1 MEDKNNNYLLYSDF
15 IKYLRNDQK
24 IFSENNSKAIDLND
38 NTEISA
44 QDFKYDLKNN
54 IVEANKNVKL
64 ENKIENYTI
73 YSQSVTYFKEE
84 EKLLPKVKLK
94 R

>member
-1 MEDKNNNYLLYSDF
+1 MSKSNVIVEDKNNNYLLYSDF

-54 IVEANKNVKL
+54 IVEANKNVVMEDK
-64 ENKIENYTI
+64 NNNI
-73 YSQSVTYFKEE
+73 YYIQI
-84 EKLLPKVKLK
+84 L
-94 R
+94 